1 MKVIIDRGLCDT
13 NLTYCQRCSAALFRH
28 PEGYDRLCILDIIDD
43 NKDTL
48 SLEMY
53 TDGRTLELELTDEE
67 RELASV
73 EGWESLADFDPA
85 LFRSGGME
93 RWRELRKIPATPHNM
108 PENTIDLQQG
118 KKT

>member
-13 NLTYCQRCSAALFRH
+13 NLAYCQRCSAALFRH

-43 NKDTL
+43 NKETL

-53 TDGRTLELELTDEE
+53 TDGRVLELELTDEE

-93 RWRELRKIPATPHNM
+93 RWRELRNLPTTAHNV
-108 PENTIDLQQG
+108 PENTIN
-118 KKT
+118 